1 MACTPFMRAYHSLA
15 STMARLGA
23 DRRGGVSLEYGL
35 IISFVIVGFLGGLT
49 LFGGSNGGAWDT
61 MTGKLIAVIKG
72 N

>member
-1 MACTPFMRAYHSLA
+1 MGNNRTDHPNRTSPTFERFL
-15 STMARLGA
+15 A

-35 IISFVIVGFLGGLT
+35 IISLVIVGFLGGLT
-49 LFGGSNGGAWDT
+49 LFGGENGGAWDI